1 VNDLPNDETPNRAHG
16 SVTHW
21 IADLRDGDSRAER
34 ELWERYFRRL
44 VGLARTKL
52 GSLPTAAADEEDVA
66 ICAMNSLFRG
76 FRDDRF
82 PELQDRHNLWAVLA
96 KITARKAI
104 NQRSHELAIKR
115 GGGQPL
121 AAIGPLESSRG
132 AGIDPTDDG
141 PGPEFLAAMRE
152 QLSGLM
158 ALLPDDRLRQIAL
171 RKLEGWT
178 SAEIAAEL
186 GVVERTIERKLNLV
200 RVCWAAVESAP
211 GASLPEP
218 GGRSEEG

>member
-1 VNDLPNDETPNRAHG
+1 VIDPSHDDTPNRSHG

-21 IADLRDGDSRAER
+21 IANLREGDSRAER

-44 VGLARTKL
+44 VGLARAKL

-76 FRDDRF
+76 FRNDRF
-82 PELQDRHNLWAVLA
+82 PELQDRQNLWAVLA

-104 NQRSHELAIKR
+104 NQRSHERALKR
-115 GGGQPL
+115 GGGQAV
-121 AAIGPLESSRG
+121 AALGPLETSG
-132 AGIDPTDDG
+132 GPGIDPADDD
-141 PGPEFLAAMRE
+141 PGPEFLAAMKE

-178 SAEIAAEL
+178 SAEIAEQL

-200 RVCWAAVESAP
+200 RACWAAEAETHDAP
-211 GASLPEP
+211 
-218 GGRSEEG
+218 